1 MKHSKLTTD
10 KLQDISQHDTELEL
24 DTLACIV
31 WNADNYS
38 KIMLLENEDFYSLAN
53 KELFKALR
61 ENYERDKVINPSSI
75 AAGTKKDASFI
86 QLINR
91 STVITTQVNYNIRR
105 LKEITAIRS
114 IQALAHKA
122 TLKTQQGDSPDNIKL
137 YIEKAINEVSV
148 IHKKK
153 EVTTKELEERFDSMI
168 EQTNENP
175 TTSGFK
181 KLDNVIGGFNG
192 GTMNVIA
199 AAPGVGKTTFAI
211 NLLNHFC
218 GQLNKRVLYI
228 TLEMNFDTL
237 YLWLVSRISG
247 VPYFNIR
254 YRRDV
259 LTPEDWQA
267 IQEARAKVS
276 TYNQVRIGEERVSI
290 DDIRYKIKEAIPEVV
305 VIDYLQKIKNKDRY
319 HNEYE
324 GITNISNELSTMAN
338 EFNVPIIVLSSL
350 SRKYADRP
358 DGIPKISD
366 IRGSG
371 AIEHDAEMVFLLHRE
386 AAFGKYKN
394 GDVNKFKHGGKLL
407 IAKNR
412 HGQSNKAIDIYFDGA
427 RVLIREAQEWEI

>member
-1 MKHSKLTTD
+1 M
-10 KLQDISQHDTELEL
+10 
-24 DTLACIV
+24 
-31 WNADNYS
+31 
-38 KIMLLENEDFYSLAN
+38 
-53 KELFKALR
+53 
-61 ENYERDKVINPSSI
+61 
-75 AAGTKKDASFI
+75 
-86 QLINR
+86 
-91 STVITTQVNYNIRR
+91 
-105 LKEITAIRS
+105 
-114 IQALAHKA
+114 AHKA

-276 TYNQVRIGEERVSI
+276 TYNQVRLGEERVSI
-290 DDIRYKIKEAIPEVV
+290 DDI
-305 VIDYLQKIKNKDRY
+305 
-319 HNEYE
+319 
-324 GITNISNELSTMAN
+324 
-338 EFNVPIIVLSSL
+338 
-350 SRKYADRP
+350 
-358 DGIPKISD
+358 
-366 IRGSG
+366 
-371 AIEHDAEMVFLLHRE
+371 
-386 AAFGKYKN
+386 
-394 GDVNKFKHGGKLL
+394 
-407 IAKNR
+407 
-412 HGQSNKAIDIYFDGA
+412 
-427 RVLIREAQEWEI
+427 EI